1 MMKVISIEPLTR
13 VEGHGRVDLHVQ
25 DGRLQRVQLALL
37 EAPRLFE
44 GLVRGRSFV
53 EIPALVCRICSICS
67 AVHRIAAAT
76 AIENAL
82 QLTIPPLAV
91 KVRELLLL
99 GGHIESHALHL
110 FCLIY
115 PDLRAAE
122 SILILL
128 AKGDTSLKSG
138 LELKRL
144 GNRIQE
150 VAGGRA
156 IHPINIEVGGIV
168 ASPQPPALHALLAE
182 IETMQGQL
190 EGMLDPF
197 KNGLYP
203 PAAPVIAPRLT
214 VAISGE
220 FSLQGNTLSLPDGR
234 ILPADAYAGLL
245 KERSLPWS
253 NAKTPATEIFFTG
266 ALARQEAHHKQ
277 QGRDYAPG
285 VAGIHANNVAQA
297 DEIIWALERSRTLIH
312 DILAMTGA
320 EVGSMPVTTGVAGS
334 GTSVIEAP
342 RGILIHHY
350 VLDDRG
356 QIAAADI
363 VTPTAI
369 NQRAIEAQLLADLQ
383 ETPEGELD
391 AAAQRIV
398 RAFDPCISCAV
409 HILKV

>member
-1 MMKVISIEPLTR
+1 MKVISIEPLTR

-44 GLVRGRSFV
+44 GLVRGRPFQ

-76 AIENAL
+76 ALERAL
-82 QLTIPPLAV
+82 QVTIPPLAV
-91 KVRELLLL
+91 QVRELLLL

-115 PDLRAAE
+115 PDLRGVDH
-122 SILILL
+122 IMILL
-128 AKGDTSLKSG
+128 AQGDSCLKAG

-150 VAGGRA
+150 IAGGRA

-168 ASPQPPALHALLAE
+168 VAPQPLALRTLLAE
-182 IETMQGQL
+182 IEVMQGQL
-190 EGMLDPF
+190 DTVLRPF
-197 KNGLYP
+197 KEGSYP
-203 PAAPVIAPRLT
+203 PAASVIAPRLT
-214 VAISGE
+214 VATSGD
-220 FSLQGNTLSLPDGR
+220 FSLQGDALALPDGR

-245 KERSLPWS
+245 KERALPWS
-253 NAKTPATEIFFTG
+253 NAKAPATEIFFTG
-266 ALARQEAHHKQ
+266 ALARQECYHKQ
-277 QGRDYAPG
+277 QGHEYAPG

-297 DEIIWALERSRTLIH
+297 EELGWALARSRALIIDLLTL
-312 DILAMTGA
+312 TGT
-320 EVGSMPVTTGVAGS
+320 EPVNVPVPTRAGR

-342 RGILIHHY
+342 RGVLIHHY
-350 VLDDRG
+350 VVDDRG
-356 QIAAADI
+356 QITTADI

-369 NQRAIEAQLLADLQ
+369 NQRAIEAQLLTDLQ
-383 ETPEGELD
+383 DTPEAELD
-391 AAAQRIV
+391 VAAQRIV

>member
-1 MMKVISIEPLTR
+1 MKVISIEPLTR

-44 GLVRGRSFV
+44 GLVRNRPLQ

-76 AIENAL
+76 ALENAL

-115 PDLRAAE
+115 PDLRGAE
-122 SILILL
+122 SILSLL
-128 AKGDTSLKSG
+128 AQGDKSLKAG

-156 IHPINIEVGGIV
+156 IHPVNIEVGGIV
-168 ASPQPPALHALLAE
+168 SAPQPSTLRILLVE
-182 IETMQGQL
+182 IEVMQGQL
-190 EGMLDPF
+190 EGILELF
-197 KNGLYP
+197 RVGIYP
-203 PAAPVIAPRLT
+203 SATPVIAPRLT

-220 FSLQGNTLSLPDGR
+220 FFLQGDALALPDGR
-234 ILPADAYAGLL
+234 ILPAAAYAGLL
-245 KERSLPWS
+245 KERALPWS
-253 NAKTPATEIFFTG
+253 NAKTPATEIFFTA

-297 DEIIWALERSRTLIH
+297 DEIVWALERSCILINE
-312 DILAMTGA
+312 ILAMSGA
-320 EVGSMPVTTGVAGS
+320 EVGSAPVPVRAGS
-334 GTSVIEAP
+334 GTAVIEAP

-350 VLDDRG
+350 VVDDCG

-383 ETPEGELD
+383 DNPEAELD

>member
-1 MMKVISIEPLTR
+1 MKTISVEPLTR
-13 VEGHGRVDLHVQ
+13 VEGHGRVDLHVL
-25 DGRLQRVQLALL
+25 DGRLHRVELSLL
-37 EAPRLFE
+37 ETPRLFE
-44 GLVRGRSFV
+44 GLVLGRSLH

-76 AIENAL
+76 ALENAL
-82 QLTIPPLAV
+82 QVAIPLLAV

-115 PDLRAAE
+115 PDLRGVDH
-122 SILILL
+122 IMPLL
-128 AKGDTSLKSG
+128 AQGDSTLKAG

-168 ASPQPPALHALLAE
+168 ASPQPQALHTLLNE
-182 IETMQGQL
+182 IEAMQGQL
-190 EGMLDPF
+190 ATMLLPF
-197 KNGLYP
+197 KEGNYP

-214 VAISGE
+214 VATREE
-220 FSLQGNTLSLPDGR
+220 FSLQGDALAHPDGGT
-234 ILPADAYAGLL
+234 IPAGAYAGLL
-245 KERSLPWS
+245 KERTLPWS
-253 NAKTPATEIFFTG
+253 NAKAPATEIFFTG
-266 ALARQEAHHKQ
+266 ALARQENHCRK
-277 QGRDYAPG
+277 QGREYLPK

-297 DEIIWALERSRTLIH
+297 DEVMWAVERSRALIVEL
-312 DILAMTGA
+312 LALSKMEPGRVPLPTA
-320 EVGSMPVTTGVAGS
+320 AGI
-334 GTSVIEAP
+334 GTAVIEAP
-342 RGILIHHY
+342 RGVLIHHY
-350 VLDDRG
+350 VVDDHG
-356 QIAAADI
+356 QITAADI

-383 ETPEGELD
+383 ETPEPALPATAE
-391 AAAQRIV
+391 RIV

-409 HILKV
+409 HLLKV

>member
-1 MMKVISIEPLTR
+1 MKVISIEPLTR

-25 DGRLQRVQLALL
+25 DGRLQRVQLSLL

-44 GLVRGRSFV
+44 GLVRGRSFR

-76 AIENAL
+76 ALENAL
-82 QLTIPPLAV
+82 HLTIPPLAV

-115 PDLRAAE
+115 PDLRGAE
-122 SILILL
+122 SIMSLL
-128 AKGDTSLKSG
+128 AQGDSRLKAG
-138 LELKRL
+138 LEVKRL

-156 IHPINIEVGGIV
+156 LHPVNIEVGGIV
-168 ASPQPPALHALLAE
+168 AAPQPPALHVLLAE
-182 IETMQGQL
+182 IKAMQGQL
-190 EGMLDPF
+190 DGMLQPF
-197 KNGLYP
+197 RVGLYP

-220 FSLQGNTLSLPDGR
+220 FSLQGDVLSLPDGR
-234 ILPADAYAGLL
+234 ILPVDAYDGLL
-245 KERSLPWS
+245 KERAVPWS
-253 NAKTPATEIFFTG
+253 NAKTPTTEIFFTG
-266 ALARQEAHHKQ
+266 ALARQESYSKQ
-277 QGRDYAPG
+277 YGQEYKPG
-285 VAGIHANNVAQA
+285 VAGIHGNNVAQA
-297 DEIIWALERSRTLIH
+297 DEIVWALERSCTLINE
-312 DILAMTGA
+312 ILAMNGA
-320 EVGSMPVTTGVAGS
+320 EVGRVSVPVKAGS
-334 GTSVIEAP
+334 GTAVIEAP

-350 VLDDRG
+350 VVDDRG

-383 ETPEGELD
+383 ETPEAELD

>member
-13 VEGHGRVDLHVQ
+13 VEGHGRVDLHVL
-25 DGRLQRVQLALL
+25 DGRLQRVQLSLL

-44 GLVRGRSFV
+44 GLVRGRSFQ

-67 AVHRIAAAT
+67 AVHRIVAAA

-82 QLTIPPLAV
+82 QMTIPPLAV

-115 PDLRAAE
+115 PDLRGAE
-122 SILILL
+122 SILTLL
-128 AKGDTSLKSG
+128 AKGEPSLKAG

-168 ASPQPPALHALLAE
+168 ASPQPPSLHALLLE
-182 IETMQGQL
+182 IEAMQSQL
-190 EGMLDPF
+190 EGMLEPF
-197 KNGLYP
+197 RVGLYP

-214 VAISGE
+214 VAVSGE
-220 FSLQGNTLSLPDGR
+220 FSLQGNSLALPDGR
-234 ILPADAYAGLL
+234 ILPANAYAGLL
-245 KERSLPWS
+245 KEGTLPWS

-266 ALARQEAHHKQ
+266 ALARQEAHQKQ
-277 QGRDYAPG
+277 LGRDYTPG

-297 DEIIWALERSRTLIH
+297 DEIIWALERSRTLII
-312 DILAMTGA
+312 DLLSMSGA
-320 EVGSMPVTTGVAGS
+320 EPGRVPVQTLAGS
-334 GTSVIEAP
+334 GTAVIEAP

-350 VLDDRG
+350 VVDDHG

-383 ETPEGELD
+383 ETPEEELD
-391 AAAQRIV
+391 EAAQRIV

-409 HILKV
+409 HILRV

>member
-1 MMKVISIEPLTR
+1 MKVISIEPLTR

-44 GLVRGRSFV
+44 GLVRGRSFQ

-76 AIENAL
+76 ALESAL
-82 QLTIPPLAV
+82 QVTIPPLAV

-110 FCLIY
+110 YCLIY
-115 PDLRAAE
+115 PDLRGVDH
-122 SILILL
+122 IMTLL
-128 AKGDTSLKSG
+128 AQGDSSLKAG

-156 IHPINIEVGGIV
+156 IHPINVEVGGIV
-168 ASPQPPALHALLAE
+168 CAPQAPALRTLLAE
-182 IETMQGQL
+182 IEAMQGQL
-190 EGMLDPF
+190 DTLLRPF
-197 KNGLYP
+197 KEGNYP

-214 VAISGE
+214 VATKGE
-220 FSLQGNTLSLPDGR
+220 FSLQGDALALPDGR
-234 ILPADAYAGLL
+234 MLPAGAYAGLL
-245 KERSLPWS
+245 KERSLSWS

-266 ALARQEAHHKQ
+266 ALARQECYYKKQ
-277 QGRDYAPG
+277 GCEYAPG

-297 DEIIWALERSRTLIH
+297 DELGWALQRSRALIVE
-312 DILAMTGA
+312 LLPLTGSKP
-320 EVGSMPVTTGVAGS
+320 GSVPVQTRAGS

-342 RGILIHHY
+342 RGVLIHHY
-350 VLDDRG
+350 VVDDRG
-356 QIAAADI
+356 QITAADI

-383 ETPEGELD
+383 ETPEAELD
-391 AAAQRIV
+391 SAAQRIV

>member
-1 MMKVISIEPLTR
+1 MKVISIEPLTR

-44 GLVRGRSFV
+44 GLVRNRSLE

-76 AIENAL
+76 ALENAL

-99 GGHIESHALHL
+99 GGHMESHALHL

-115 PDLRAAE
+115 PDLRGEE
-122 SILILL
+122 SILPLL
-128 AKGDTSLKSG
+128 ANGEPGLKAG

-150 VAGGRA
+150 VAGGRT
-156 IHPINIEVGGIV
+156 IHPVNIEVGGIV
-168 ASPQPPALHALLAE
+168 MAPAASALRDLLVE
-182 IETMQGQL
+182 IERIQGQL
-190 EGMLDPF
+190 DGMLQPF
-197 KNGLYP
+197 RVGLYP
-203 PAAPVIAPRLT
+203 SAKPVIAPPLT
-214 VAISGE
+214 VTISGE
-220 FSLQGNTLSLPDGR
+220 FSLLGNTLSLPDGR
-234 ILPADAYAGLL
+234 ILPAVAYAELL

-253 NAKTPATEIFFTG
+253 NAKSPGTEIFFTG
-266 ALARQEAHHKQ
+266 ALARQENDCQ
-277 QGRDYAPG
+277 QRGEEYVSG

-297 DEIIWALERSRTLIH
+297 DEIVWALERSRILIG
-312 DILAMTGA
+312 DILAMSGA
-320 EVGSMPVTTGVAGS
+320 AVGSVPVPVRAGS

-350 VLDDRG
+350 EVDDRG
-356 QIAAADI
+356 KIAAADI
-363 VTPTAI
+363 ITPTAI

-383 ETPEGELD
+383 ETPEAELD
-391 AAAQRIV
+391 VAAQRIV

>member
-1 MMKVISIEPLTR
+1 MKVISIEPLTR

-44 GLVRGRSFV
+44 GLVRGRSFL

-67 AVHRIAAAT
+67 AVHRIGAAT

-82 QLTIPPLAV
+82 QMTIPPLAV

-115 PDLRAAE
+115 PDLRGAE

-128 AKGDTSLKSG
+128 AKGEPSLKAG

-156 IHPINIEVGGIV
+156 IHPVNIEVGGIV
-168 ASPQPPALHALLAE
+168 ASPQSPALHALLLE
-182 IETMQGQL
+182 IEAMQGQL
-190 EGMLDPF
+190 DGMLQPF
-197 KNGLYP
+197 REGLYP

-214 VAISGE
+214 VAINGE
-220 FSLQGNTLSLPDGR
+220 FSLQGDSLSLPDGR
-234 ILPADAYAGLL
+234 ILPAAAYAELL

-266 ALARQEAHHKQ
+266 ALARQETHHKQ
-277 QGRDYAPG
+277 QGRDYVPG

-297 DEIIWALERSRTLIH
+297 DEIVWALERSRTLIV
-312 DILAMTGA
+312 DILAMSGV
-320 EVGSMPVTTGVAGS
+320 EPGSVPVQTLAGS

-369 NQRAIEAQLLADLQ
+369 NQRAIEAQLLVDLQ
-383 ETPEGELD
+383 ETPEEELD

>member
-1 MMKVISIEPLTR
+1 MKVIKVEPLTR
-13 VEGHGRVDLHVQ
+13 VDGYGRVDLHV
-25 DGRLQRVQLALL
+25 DAGRLQRVQLALL

-44 GLVRGRSFV
+44 GLVRSRPFQ

-82 QLTIPPLAV
+82 QVTIPPLAA

-115 PDLRAAE
+115 PDLRGVPH
-122 SILILL
+122 IMNLL
-128 AKGDTSLKSG
+128 AQGDVGLKAG

-168 ASPQPPALHALLAE
+168 VAPQAPALRVLLAE
-182 IETMQGQL
+182 IEAMQGQMESL
-190 EGMLDPF
+190 LQPF
-197 KNGLYP
+197 KEGNYP

-214 VAISGE
+214 VATPGE
-220 FSLQGNTLSLPDGR
+220 FSLQGDALLLPDGR
-234 ILPADAYAGLL
+234 ILPAVAYAGLL
-245 KERSLPWS
+245 KERALPWS
-253 NAKTPATEIFFTG
+253 NAKSPATELFFTG
-266 ALARQEAHHKQ
+266 ALARQENYHKQ
-277 QGRDYAPG
+277 LGREYVPG
-285 VAGIHANNVAQA
+285 VAGIHGNNVAQA
-297 DEIIWALERSRTLIH
+297 DELLWALERSRALLI
-312 DILAMTGA
+312 DLLALSGT
-320 EVGSMPVTTGVAGS
+320 EPGSVAVQARAGS

-342 RGILIHHY
+342 RGVLIHHY
-350 VLDDRG
+350 VVDDHG
-356 QIAAADI
+356 QITAADI

-383 ETPEGELD
+383 DTPEDKL
-391 AAAQRIV
+391 AAVAGRIV

>member
-1 MMKVISIEPLTR
+1 MKIINVEPLTR
-13 VEGHGRVDLHVQ
+13 VDGYGRVDLYVD

-44 GLVRGRSFV
+44 GLVRGRPFH

-76 AIENAL
+76 ALESAL
-82 QLTIPPLAV
+82 QVTIPLLAA

-115 PDLRAAE
+115 PDLRGVPH
-122 SILILL
+122 ILTLL
-128 AKGDTSLKSG
+128 AQGDSNLKAG

-168 ASPQPPALHALLAE
+168 CSPPPPALRGLLAE
-182 IETMQGQL
+182 IESMQGQL
-190 EGMLDPF
+190 ASLLQPIKEG
-197 KNGLYP
+197 NYP
-203 PAAPVIAPRLT
+203 PAAPVIAPRLA
-214 VAISGE
+214 VATQGE
-220 FSLQGNTLSLPDGR
+220 FTLQGEALAHPDGYT
-234 ILPADAYAGLL
+234 LPAGAYAGML
-245 KERSLPWS
+245 KERAIPWS
-253 NAKTPATEIFFTG
+253 NAKSPAAEIFFTG
-266 ALARQEAHHKQ
+266 ALARQENYHRQ
-277 QGRDYAPG
+277 QGREYAPG
-285 VAGIHANNVAQA
+285 VAGIHANNVAQT
-297 DEIIWALERSRTLIH
+297 DELVWALERSRTLIMELL
-312 DILAMTGA
+312 DLSASEPDRA
-320 EVGSMPVTTGVAGS
+320 PLPSVAGI
-334 GTSVIEAP
+334 GTAVIEAP
-342 RGILIHHY
+342 RGVLIHHY
-350 VLDDRG
+350 VLDDYG
-356 QIAAADI
+356 QITAADI

-383 ETPEGELD
+383 ETPEDELP
-391 AAAQRIV
+391 AAAGRIV
-398 RAFDPCISCAV
+398 RSFDPCISCAV

>member
-1 MMKVISIEPLTR
+1 MKVISVEPLTR
-13 VEGHGRVDLHVQ
+13 VEGHGRVDLYVQ
-25 DGRLQRVQLALL
+25 DGRLQRVQLSLL

-44 GLVRGRSFV
+44 GLVRGRPFQ

-76 AIENAL
+76 AIESAL
-82 QLTIPPLAV
+82 QVIIPPLAE

-115 PDLRAAE
+115 PDLRGVPH
-122 SILILL
+122 IMNLL
-128 AKGDTSLKSG
+128 AQGDDGFKAG

-168 ASPQPPALHALLAE
+168 TTPQPSALRVLLAE
-182 IETMQGQL
+182 IEGMQEQL
-190 EGMLDPF
+190 EDLLRPIKEGY
-197 KNGLYP
+197 YP
-203 PAAPVIAPRLT
+203 PAAPVIAPRLA
-214 VAISGE
+214 VAIKGE
-220 FSLQGNTLSLPDGR
+220 FSLQGDALALPDGCT
-234 ILPADAYAGLL
+234 LPAGAYAGLL
-245 KERSLPWS
+245 RERVLPWS
-253 NAKTPATEIFFTG
+253 NAKAPATEIFLTG
-266 ALARQEAHHKQ
+266 AFARQESYSRQ
-277 QGRDYAPG
+277 CEQEYVPG

-297 DEIIWALERSRTLIH
+297 DEIVWALERSRILIL
-312 DILAMTGA
+312 DLLVMSGA
-320 EVGSMPVTTGVAGS
+320 EAGSVPVPVKAGS

-342 RGILIHHY
+342 RGLLIHHY
-350 VLDDRG
+350 VVDDYG
-356 QIAAADI
+356 QIKTADI

-383 ETPEGELD
+383 DTPEDEL
-391 AAAQRIV
+391 AATAERIV

>member
-1 MMKVISIEPLTR
+1 MKVISIEPLTR
-13 VEGHGRVDLHVQ
+13 VEGRGRVDLHVQ

-44 GLVRGRSFV
+44 GLVRNRALQ

-76 AIENAL
+76 ALENAL
-82 QLTIPPLAV
+82 QLTIPVLAV

-115 PDLRAAE
+115 PDLRGAE
-122 SILILL
+122 SILTLL
-128 AKGDTSLKSG
+128 AQGEPSLKAG

-156 IHPINIEVGGIV
+156 IHPVNIEVGGIV
-168 ASPQPPALHALLAE
+168 TVPHPPALQALLSE
-182 IETMQGQL
+182 IEVMQGQL
-190 EGMLDPF
+190 EGMLQPF
-197 KNGLYP
+197 RAGLYP

-214 VAISGE
+214 VAVSGE
-220 FSLQGNTLSLPDGR
+220 FTLQGDSLSLPDGR
-234 ILPADAYAGLL
+234 VLPADAYAGLL

-253 NAKTPATEIFFTG
+253 NAKSLSTEIFFTG

-277 QGRDYAPG
+277 QGREYVPG

-297 DEIIWALERSRTLIH
+297 DEIVWGLERSRILIREL
-312 DILAMTGA
+312 LAMSAA
-320 EVGSMPVTTGVAGS
+320 EVGSVPVPVRAGS

-350 VLDDRG
+350 VVDDRG
-356 QIAAADI
+356 QIVTADI

-383 ETPEGELD
+383 ETPEAELD

>member
-1 MMKVISIEPLTR
+1 MKVISIEPLTR

-25 DGRLQRVQLALL
+25 DGRLQGVQLALL

-44 GLVRGRSFV
+44 GLVRGRSFR

-67 AVHRIAAAT
+67 AVHRIGAAT

-115 PDLRAAE
+115 PDLRGAE

-128 AKGDTSLKSG
+128 AKGEPSLKAG

-156 IHPINIEVGGIV
+156 IHPVNIEVGGIV

-182 IETMQGQL
+182 IKAMQEQL
-190 EGMLDPF
+190 EGMLQPF
-197 KNGLYP
+197 REGLYP
-203 PAAPVIAPRLT
+203 PAAPVIALRLT
-214 VAISGE
+214 VAIHGE
-220 FSLQGNTLSLPDGR
+220 FSLQGDALSLPDGR

-245 KERSLPWS
+245 KEKSLPWS

-266 ALARQEAHHKQ
+266 ALARQEVHYKQ
-277 QGRDYAPG
+277 QGRAYAPG

-297 DEIIWALERSRTLIH
+297 DEIIWALERSRILII
-312 DILAMTGA
+312 DILAMSGA
-320 EVGSMPVTTGVAGS
+320 EIGSVPVPTLAGS

-383 ETPEGELD
+383 ETPEAELD

>member
-1 MMKVISIEPLTR
+1 MKVISIEPLTR

-44 GLVRGRSFV
+44 GLVRNRSLQ

-76 AIENAL
+76 ALENAL
-82 QLTIPPLAV
+82 QLTIPPLAM

-115 PDLRAAE
+115 PDLRGAE
-122 SILILL
+122 SILTLL
-128 AKGDTSLKSG
+128 AQGEPSLKAG

-150 VAGGRA
+150 VVGGRA
-156 IHPINIEVGGIV
+156 IHPVNIEVGGIV
-168 ASPQPPALHALLAE
+168 AAPQPPALRTLLSE
-182 IETMQGQL
+182 VEEMQGQL
-190 EGMLDPF
+190 EGMLEPF
-197 KNGLYP
+197 KTGLYP
-203 PAAPVIAPRLT
+203 PGAPVIAPRLT

-220 FSLQGNTLSLPDGR
+220 FSLQGDALILPDGR
-234 ILPADAYAGLL
+234 ILPADAYPGLF
-245 KERSLPWS
+245 KERAVPWS
-253 NAKTPATEIFFTG
+253 NAKTPTTEIFFTG

-277 QGRDYAPG
+277 QGCDYAPG

-297 DEIIWALERSRTLIH
+297 DELVWALERSRALIL
-312 DILAMTGA
+312 DLLAMNGA
-320 EVGSMPVTTGVAGS
+320 ETGSVPVPMRAGTGTA
-334 GTSVIEAP
+334 VIEAP

-350 VLDDRG
+350 VVDDRG
-356 QIAAADI
+356 KIVTADI

-369 NQRAIEAQLLADLQ
+369 NQRAIEAQLLADLKD
-383 ETPEGELD
+383 TPEADLNES
-391 AAAQRIV
+391 AQRIV